1 MKTSR
6 LMKKVGVSGLIK
18 ISLVATIYI
27 VLTLVFSDISYGP
40 IQARPSEL
48 LNFLAFIDPLYII
61 GLTLGCAIS
70 NFYSFGLID
79 VIVGS
84 FATLLST
91 YLMYKSKNM
100 FTASLWPIINCVF
113 VAAELYFLF
122 AQPFWFNLIT
132 IAIGEFL
139 IMTIVGYPLFKFAL
153 FKNRHFVESVR
164 IDKNNKTYLEKLSFI
179 NVKKTA

>member
-100 FTASLWPIINCVF
+100 LVASLWPIINCVF